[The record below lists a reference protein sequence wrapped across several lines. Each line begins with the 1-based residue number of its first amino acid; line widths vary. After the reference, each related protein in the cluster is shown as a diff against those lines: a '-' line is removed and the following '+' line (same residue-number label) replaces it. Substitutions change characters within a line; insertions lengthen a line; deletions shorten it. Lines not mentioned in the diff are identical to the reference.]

1 MSSTFGFR
9 ASASALGG
17 MFTRPFHEPLQVQA
31 ATNLPSVGGY
41 GSARVE
47 NFRFHELVSIKAGY
61 TQVIGVE
68 YEDDGRRERSTL
80 ALSVVEGL
88 NVLDMVTADRVV
100 GRLVSETPL
109 PADKDKQAAVDAQE
123 LTWLP
128 AGSYFENLRIGGHLI
143 EPPAH
148 ESLAGKDILRL
159 GRAAFIPGSG
169 AAVTWRDVEKLPGAR
184 KGTPVRCSMFAAD
197 HHYRIAGFGEVF
209 LGEYVVGPDYRKLTM
224 IRIALGSPA
233 GGDLAVASLEGNGI
247 QY

>member
-1 MSSTFGFR
+1 M
-9 ASASALGG
+9 
-17 MFTRPFHEPLQVQA
+17 QA
-31 ATNLPSVGGY
+31 ASNLPSVGGY

-68 YEDDGRRERSTL
+68 YEDEGRRERSTL

-109 PADKDKQAAVDAQE
+109 PGADNQE

-128 AGSYFENLRIGGHLI
+128 AGSYFENLRIGGHRI
-143 EPPAH
+143 EPAAH
-148 ESLAGKDILRL
+148 ESLAGKSILTA
-159 GRAAFIPGSG
+159 GRKAFVPGGG
-169 AAVTWRDVEKLPGAR
+169 AAATCRDVEKLPGAR
-184 KGTPVRCSMFAAD
+184 QGTPVRCSMFTGD
-197 HHYRIAGFGEVF
+197 HHYRIAGFGEIF

-224 IRIALGSPA
+224 IRLALGSPV
-233 GGDLAVASLEGNGI
+233 GGDLAVASLEGNGV

>member
-1 MSSTFGFR
+1 MSTFGFR
-9 ASASALGG
+9 ASAAALGG

-31 ATNLPSVGGY
+31 ASNLPSVGGY

-68 YEDDGRRERSTL
+68 YEDEGGRERSTL
-80 ALSVVEGL
+80 ALAVVEGL
-88 NVLDMVTADRVV
+88 NVLDMVTADRIV

-109 PADKDKQAAVDAQE
+109 PADKNDRLAVDERE

-128 AGSYFENLRIGGHLI
+128 AGSYFVNLRIAGVPVNTTPHKGLTGPEGLTRDGI
-143 EPPAH
+143 ERIQANR
-148 ESLAGKDILRL
+148 GI
-159 GRAAFIPGSG
+159 
-169 AAVTWRDVEKLPGAR
+169 AR
-184 KGTPVRCSMFAAD
+184 RGETLRCSMFDAE
-197 HHYRIAGFGEVF
+197 HPIKIPGFGDVF
-209 LGEYVVGPDYRKLTM
+209 LGEYVVGRDYRKLTM
-224 IRIALGSPA
+224 LRIAMHSPA